1 MKYRKMLSDWEAP
14 YIQDLIRQIDTQSKE
29 TLARWA
35 VDYAEQEILPLWASF
50 YPEDERPKRALEAA
64 RQWLAEDIKLPEA
77 KAVIL
82 DCHAAAREHEDNPV
96 ALAAARCIGQCASTI
111 HSAQHCIGLAFY
123 GALALAYDALGI
135 KADWEA
141 LERFAADECAKMLMA
156 LKAISVE
163 NEAKPAKIKWIC

>member
-96 ALAAARCIGQCASTI
+96 ALPLPDASDNVLPRYTPLSIASGLPFMGHWLLPMMHWGSRQIGKHWSALRLMNARRC
-111 HSAQHCIGLAFY
+111 
-123 GALALAYDALGI
+123 
-135 KADWEA
+135 
-141 LERFAADECAKMLMA
+141 
-156 LKAISVE
+156 
-163 NEAKPAKIKWIC
+163 